1 MNRVARLVR
10 RIDSG
15 LRDSGRWI
23 VRLPECMVD
32 REAIRLRWEAKKR
45 PKGPREVATH
55 SRRDVGTESPSEMAR
70 LEELDSTTRRLERE
84 NIRLKSEIATLSVDA
99 FIGTGA

>member
-45 PKGPREVATH
+45 PKGPHEVATH